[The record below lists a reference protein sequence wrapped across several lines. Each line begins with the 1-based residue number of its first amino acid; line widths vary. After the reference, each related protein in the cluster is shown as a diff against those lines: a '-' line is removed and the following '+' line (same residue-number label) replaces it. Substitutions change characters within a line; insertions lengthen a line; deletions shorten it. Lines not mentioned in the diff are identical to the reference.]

1 MVDTAKICRSRACA
15 IDISYHRHRLE
26 TDRCQ
31 PGRVASDA
39 RRAIVQGAAPMIDW
53 WSETD
58 HAILECLRE
67 TGPMSP
73 EDLSHRTGLSVGEIT
88 AFLAMLVR
96 EGRVRVRMVEL
107 AQEEGNRLNWQGM
120 SLRGRDAH
128 GRRGSSDAGW
138 R

>member
-1 MVDTAKICRSRACA
+1 M
-15 IDISYHRHRLE
+15 
-26 TDRCQ
+26 
-31 PGRVASDA
+31 
-39 RRAIVQGAAPMIDW
+39 APMIDG

-73 EDLSHRTGLSVGEIT
+73 DDLSHRTGLSVGEIT

-107 AQEEGNRLNWQGM
+107 AQEEGTRLNWQGM
-120 SLRGRDAH
+120 SASL
-128 GRRGSSDAGW
+128 S
-138 R
+138 

>member
-1 MVDTAKICRSRACA
+1 MVGPAKICRLGLEAGRPGRLERRPDPRSGRRASEPRWTTTSRACA

-31 PGRVASDA
+31 PVRVASDA
-39 RRAIVQGAAPMIDW
+39 RRAMAPMIDW

-73 EDLSHRTGLSVGEIT
+73 H
-88 AFLAMLVR
+88 
-96 EGRVRVRMVEL
+96 
-107 AQEEGNRLNWQGM
+107 
-120 SLRGRDAH
+120 
-128 GRRGSSDAGW
+128 
-138 R
+138 